1 LKRLASTVRKP
12 AVPSAKPTGT
22 STIPVRSAAPPE
34 SASSA
39 TDAEY
44 PTRTTTS
51 SGCSPLSEGATE
63 EDNERI
69 PQPEQDRSSR
79 FLPAGDSRK
88 GKLMETI
95 TNRAAISKA
104 EHPEE
109 PRQSKIIIR
118 RTFGDQNLLELY
130 ADYVAGKVMEEMRR
144 ARAPVCQSD
153 SL

>member
-1 LKRLASTVRKP
+1 
-12 AVPSAKPTGT
+12 
-22 STIPVRSAAPPE
+22 
-34 SASSA
+34 
-39 TDAEY
+39 
-44 PTRTTTS
+44 
-51 SGCSPLSEGATE
+51 
-63 EDNERI
+63 
-69 PQPEQDRSSR
+69 
-79 FLPAGDSRK
+79 
-88 GKLMETI
+88 METI